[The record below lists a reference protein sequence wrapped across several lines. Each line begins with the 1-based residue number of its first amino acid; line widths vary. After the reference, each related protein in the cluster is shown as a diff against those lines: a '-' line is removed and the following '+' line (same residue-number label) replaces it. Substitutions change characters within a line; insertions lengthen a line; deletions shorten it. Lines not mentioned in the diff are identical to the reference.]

1 MNSLLEQLHDIEGL
15 DPISMWPLA
24 SGWWI
29 LISCGTVIAL
39 SMGIAI
45 FYYLAFR
52 RSWRNDTLQKLA
64 ALEENLSE
72 DTSRDSVILLSE
84 YVRRIALRRYSR
96 KECAGLVGNAWL
108 QWLTKRDPKKF
119 DWEKNGV
126 LLIEIPYAPSH
137 LNILSLSDVKQLI
150 TAVREWI

>member
-84 YVRRIALRRYSR
+84 YFRRIAILGKSVLDLWVMLGYNGLQNVIQKNLIGKKMVFYS
-96 KECAGLVGNAWL
+96 L
-108 QWLTKRDPKKF
+108 KF
-119 DWEKNGV
+119 LML
-126 LLIEIPYAPSH
+126 LLI
-137 LNILSLSDVKQLI
+137 
-150 TAVREWI
+150 

>member
-64 ALEENLSE
+64 ALEEN
-72 DTSRDSVILLSE
+72 
-84 YVRRIALRRYSR
+84 
-96 KECAGLVGNAWL
+96 AWL